1 MLEGGGVIGVL
12 TGARRRGV
20 SWIRSPPRDLEM
32 LAVIANQ
39 GSYAIRRTRLQR
51 QLAQELVRAR
61 DR

>member
-1 MLEGGGVIGVL
+1 
-12 TGARRRGV
+12 
-20 SWIRSPPRDLEM
+20 M